1 MIRVFLG
8 VLTILVCSSGFA
20 QDTNER
26 EHIDKTVIFD
36 KLEFLSNKEE
46 HHQENI
52 LGTWVLFDWV
62 RYWNTIKYETYTV
75 DSKTLHMQEEVW
87 RDLEYDLYNED
98 LYDDAYDQ
106 DTSKSK
112 ETVTQYENWEVECR
126 HHSSQKESKIK
137 SFARITDEDTS
148 QGTIERKKM
157 DHEQRI
163 FSQGP
168 KPIIYIDQNGMV
180 FDAMTKKIAG
190 AYSFE
195 TQRSSVRMAIS
206 FLGLYG
212 ECKVLQ
218 SNQARMICKMEY
230 LPNDIK
236 EILGDTTAH
245 NFFFFER
252 HQPDHEQKPDG
263 DGTSRGSVS

>member
-75 DSKTLHMQEEVW
+75 DSKTLYMQEEVW

-106 DTSKSK
+106 HTSKSK

-195 TQRSSVRMAIS
+195 TQISSVRMAIS
-206 FLGLYG
+206 F
-212 ECKVLQ
+212 
-218 SNQARMICKMEY
+218 
-230 LPNDIK
+230 
-236 EILGDTTAH
+236 
-245 NFFFFER
+245 
-252 HQPDHEQKPDG
+252 
-263 DGTSRGSVS
+263 